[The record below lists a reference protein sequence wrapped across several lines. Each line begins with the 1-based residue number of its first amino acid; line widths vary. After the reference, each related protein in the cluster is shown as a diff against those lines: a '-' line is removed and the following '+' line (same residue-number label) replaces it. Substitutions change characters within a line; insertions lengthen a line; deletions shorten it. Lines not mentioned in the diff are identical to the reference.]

1 MYSPSHMEVAILFA
15 FFAST
20 VMGIVGRSNNRDRL
34 SYGLYCF
41 AYFLGAVFVLG
52 WLMRLGHG

>member
-1 MYSPSHMEVAILFA
+1 MFNPSHLQVAILFA
-15 FFAST
+15 LFASV
-20 VMGIVGRSNNRDRL
+20 VMGLVGRSSNRERV

-41 AYFLGAVFVLG
+41 VYFLGAVFVLG